1 MVNFRPPDWMVAQ
14 IYFPATTAFTATDTA
29 AALTTLITTQLHDVT
44 VTATYWC
51 CCDAKTT
58 VLLQLMYT
66 VTATNGC
73 C

>member
-44 VTATYWC
+44 ATYWC